1 MTDQNRQ
8 NTSSDLNGISTSA
21 TKYNNANSSNNYA
34 INMNERSAVTDVFGG
49 SYPTQSSSSHKYS
62 KLRSSPNLSRS
73 SSLSRPNYQ
82 EKPSALLRLSSAV
95 FYACTSCMITIVN
108 KKVLT
113 NYSLPNAHFLAI
125 GQLTSSVFILLISKY
140 LFKVLDFPGFSRQT
154 IRRILPL
161 PLFFM
166 GNLFGGLMGTKN
178 LGLPMF
184 TVLRR
189 FSILLTMIGETILLK
204 IQQPFAVRFC
214 VFIMILGSMVAALN
228 DLAFNWLGYT
238 CITVN
243 NLATAANNC
252 YTKKK
257 LESKELGKFGMLF
270 YNSLFTLPCAAYLV
284 YYGGSDQ
291 NKNGFVEI
299 VEFSGWNDSLFLAY
313 FGGSCVMALL
323 LNYSVILCT
332 QHNSPL
338 VTTVVGCLKNI
349 VVTVYGMWFPTSDYI
364 FSWSNSVG
372 VTISVVGSLAFSWF
386 TFVYKK

>member
-1 MTDQNRQ
+1 MNQDDD
-8 NTSSDLNGISTSA
+8 S
-21 TKYNNANSSNNYA
+21 NSSFKQPLLTSRSSSYT
-34 INMNERSAVTDVFGG
+34 INMNERSAVTDFLGNRK
-49 SYPTQSSSSHKYS
+49 S
-62 KLRSSPNLSRS
+62 LRSSPNLSRS
-73 SSLSRPNYQ
+73 SSGTLGFQKSNQ
-82 EKPSALLRLSSAV
+82 NSVLKRLFSAV
-95 FYACTSCMITIVN
+95 FYAFTSCMITIVN

-125 GQLTSSVFILLISKY
+125 GQLTSSVLILLASKY
-140 LFKVLDFPGFSRQT
+140 IFRIVDFPGFSRQT
-154 IRRILPL
+154 LRRILPL

-189 FSILLTMIGETILLK
+189 FSILMTMIGETILLK

-257 LESKELGKFGMLF
+257 LESKELGKYGMLF

-284 YYGGSDQ
+284 YYGGSDDS
-291 NKNGFVEI
+291 NGFYEILNFEGWSDKVFLTYGTVE
-299 VEFSGWNDSLFLAY
+299 NLNRY
-313 FGGSCVMALL
+313 FCEKIMS
-323 LNYSVILCT
+323 
-332 QHNSPL
+332 
-338 VTTVVGCLKNI
+338 
-349 VVTVYGMWFPTSDYI
+349 
-364 FSWSNSVG
+364 
-372 VTISVVGSLAFSWF
+372 
-386 TFVYKK
+386 